1 MCPAADRLG
10 NQRQL
15 GRDNLLRQ
23 SSLPADWLTVLQDSI
38 DETIDLSSQFPSI
51 TSPDVSLSGATSE
64 ETGAGASGKSSIYSR
79 DDSFLVSDTI
89 SGGLWSSPTSPGTI
103 NYSCCILF
111 LTMYQLP
118 YSSRITQ

>member
-51 TSPDVSLSGATSE
+51 TSPDESLSGATSE

-79 DDSFLVSDTI
+79 DDSFVVSDTI

-111 LTMYQLP
+111 LTMYQLR